1 MRISIGTGKWLMT
14 RRLFSF
20 ISAALIATGLAATW
34 YWLRDKNPVEYLSGN
49 EVSFRPNDDWTAIC
63 ISSWHEYPDS
73 QRQGFGGGPCW
84 GDTEVPLN
92 EIYITY
98 LMKDGTCLRRI
109 IVGSFLSE
117 GQKITR
123 CYSRAESKGWRFV
136 KTNGVVQVDIEES
149 LE

>member
-1 MRISIGTGKWLMT
+1 MGERYSSLFCCSFSNSGDEDIHWYGEVAYDKAFILFHIGG
-14 RRLFSF
+14 
-20 ISAALIATGLAATW
+20 
-34 YWLRDKNPVEYLSGN
+34 
-49 EVSFRPNDDWTAIC
+49 WTAIC